1 MEPGVPV
8 GGHEAALAA
17 TGGRA
22 LGRPR
27 WHLDSVGRHEPI
39 TVRANCA
46 TKGRVGTNINF
57 S

>member
-8 GGHEAALAA
+8 DGHEAALAA

-27 WHLDSVGRHEPI
+27 WHLDSVGPHKPI
-39 TVRANCA
+39 SVRTNCA
-46 TKGRVGTNINF
+46 TNGRVGTNINF